1 MWRYPSQIFDAS
13 LPDNYKISARQ
24 RRAKWMASSHF
35 SNAKRGNATQATTE
49 FCIILFASTREII
62 AQQNRSRIL
71 RAASIHRSFFA
82 GSRIIVTPRS
92 SLSAPLSVRKR
103 VCKTEA
109 VGSKNEPEQLQSELR
124 NGLWLRSEERRVGKG

>member
-49 FCIILFASTREII
+49 FCIILFAATREII
-62 AQQNRSRIL
+62 AQQNRSRITPGGIDTSIIL
-71 RAASIHRSFFA
+71 RWLKDNCHAEIFAFCAAI
-82 GSRIIVTPRS
+82 G
-92 SLSAPLSVRKR
+92 
-103 VCKTEA
+103 
-109 VGSKNEPEQLQSELR
+109 Q
-124 NGLWLRSEERRVGKG
+124 EEDVQN